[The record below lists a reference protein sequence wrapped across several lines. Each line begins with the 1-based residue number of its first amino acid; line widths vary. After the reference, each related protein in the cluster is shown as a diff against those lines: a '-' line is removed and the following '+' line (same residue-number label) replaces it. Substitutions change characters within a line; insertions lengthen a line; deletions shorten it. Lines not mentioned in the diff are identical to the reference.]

1 MRKSIFIISGVI
13 LMLLSN
19 CNAQNKDNNNGN
31 KTDAKVESNTGAGGA
46 IHINTAFFKEKVFN
60 YEANKEWKFEGD
72 KPCIVDFYA
81 DWCPPC
87 RRLSPVMEEI
97 AKEYAGK
104 INVYKVN
111 ADEEK
116 QLVATLGIN
125 SLPTLLFCPTKGQ
138 PQAAMGALPKEELKK
153 AIDEVLMK

>member
-31 KTDAKVESNTGAGGA
+31 KADAKVKSNTAAGGA

-87 RRLSPVMEEI
+87 RRLSPVMEEL

>member
-19 CNAQNKDNNNGN
+19 CNAQNKDTNPGT
-31 KTDAKVESNTGAGGA
+31 KTDAKVASNNGTGGA

-153 AIDEVLMK
+153 AIDQVLMK